1 MLPGTRRRSVAYGN
15 QNLGDLGKR
24 MPELQQT
31 LGNIQE
37 GYVHKQGLSWRS
49 DLVCNPSHM
58 TIRARIKDYKM

>member
-1 MLPGTRRRSVAYGN
+1 
-15 QNLGDLGKR
+15 
-24 MPELQQT
+24 MPELQQM

-58 TIRARIKDYKM
+58 TARAGIKDYKM